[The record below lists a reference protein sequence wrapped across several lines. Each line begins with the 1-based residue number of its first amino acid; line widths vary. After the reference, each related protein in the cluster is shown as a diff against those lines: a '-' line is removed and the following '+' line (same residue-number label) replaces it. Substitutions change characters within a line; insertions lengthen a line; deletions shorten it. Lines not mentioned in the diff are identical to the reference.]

1 MKINFSTK
9 SLRTSLLNRASG
21 SRLTRATAATG
32 HADKVKC
39 PGNDVNPAEK
49 HAMKGRL
56 RV

>member
-9 SLRTSLLNRASG
+9 SSRNSLNRASG

-49 HAMKGRL
+49 HVMKGRL